1 MKIHKM
7 FLLLIVVITILIS
20 NRAEA
25 QERTYTEG
33 TVWDIS
39 LIKTKSPY
47 FNDYMNNLNIGWR
60 KVMDEAKNEGI
71 ILSYMVLSQNPQNPG
86 DWDLALLIEY
96 KNMAALDGLRDKMEK
111 IQSKLFGGRQTIQD
125 AAVKRNELREMLGNR
140 LTRQLI
146 FK

>member
-47 FNDYMNNLNIGWR
+47 FNDYMNNLNNGWR